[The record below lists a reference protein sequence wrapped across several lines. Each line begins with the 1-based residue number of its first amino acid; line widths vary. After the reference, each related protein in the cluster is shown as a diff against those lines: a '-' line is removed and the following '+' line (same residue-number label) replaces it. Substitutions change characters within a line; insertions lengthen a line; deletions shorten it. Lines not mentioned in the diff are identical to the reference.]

1 MSLLGTI
8 LLYLHYSISAFHLAV
23 FFRFSFPCFLYWF
36 SVFPLLSLGFFAA
49 FPLDDLQFIGL
60 YLCYY
65 VYSNFSFTDS
75 TNIHVFFI
83 FFQPQ
88 DLGNFIMLLLSFH
101 IIRSECRDTHPHTHT
116 HRHIYNLIAF
126 SHAAQTKS
134 CECRQMP
141 LGGKI
146 TLCEKRVQQSEIAV
160 CDLKC

>member
-8 LLYLHYSISAFHLAV
+8 LLYLHYSISVFHLAV
-23 FFRFSFPCFLYWF
+23 FLFLLFYTDFQFFLCFPWVSL
-36 SVFPLLSLGFFAA
+36 LLSLSMTCSLSACTCVIMFIAI
-49 FPLDDLQFIGL
+49 FPLPTAQTFMF
-60 YLCYY
+60 
-65 VYSNFSFTDS
+65 FSF
-75 TNIHVFFI
+75 

-101 IIRSECRDTHPHTHT
+101 IIRSECWDTHPHTHT